1 MAFGGERGGKGPQTG
16 DGVQPPSPA
25 VDWNSGQ
32 QSIVEALLSAE
43 AGLDS
48 PHQTGPAS
56 SPDGASSWRGHG
68 RRPSD
73 AQSLDAKGAH
83 ASRRQRSSLPDDR
96 TPAGPAQER
105 ARRCSAEPRTDSRTF
120 LLPVQPRLATPATRP
135 ERRKERARR
144 GAVAIEF
151 ALVTCAADAATPAD
165 TDDETAAAAAAAA
178 AAARVV
184 LPPAPAARSE
194 EPADPRA
201 HGAATAAVFRLPP
214 QPRAAP
220 PESAARAARAAALA
234 PPRSP
239 PSRHAVGAGG
249 AERGAVAGLPA
260 QATFSLAI
268 RTGRASPRA
277 RGEPDDSARGRTRSA
292 VGLPRKG
299 GGGGGAALGALYAT
313 ATSVYTYAAPAGGV
327 LRRSPPGRARAGFRG
342 GVGSVSPDRRLQAPQ
357 GISVLSVRRGAG
369 VAAVLDAL
377 SPPAERAP
385 TGADSAGS
393 DRAGRAWSRSPA
405 GGGALPG
412 HFARFF
418 GD

>member
-16 DGVQPPSPA
+16 DGAQPPSPA

-83 ASRRQRSSLPDDR
+83 ASRRKQSSLPDDR

-239 PSRHAVGAGG
+239 PSRHAAGAGG

-313 ATSVYTYAAPAGGV
+313 ATSVYTYAAPAGPPPPPSRTDWTSRPSSRTNRTRT
-327 LRRSPPGRARAGFRG
+327 RRPQAACSAARRPGARALASAAASGRCRRTAGCRRPRG
-342 GVGSVSPDRRLQAPQ
+342 
-357 GISVLSVRRGAG
+357 
-369 VAAVLDAL
+369 
-377 SPPAERAP
+377 
-385 TGADSAGS
+385 
-393 DRAGRAWSRSPA
+393 
-405 GGGALPG
+405 
-412 HFARFF
+412 
-418 GD
+418 